1 MELFYSPTVFGHKDS
16 QFHPIFQESR
26 TFFVSYCRKQADF
39 AKFTNSQIH
48 KFTKFTNSQSQK
60 VHKVKKSKSH
70 KNCSYFVAS
79 THSELKM
86 RHPTIGSTTF
96 GQRVL
101 ADAWQSIFVGG
112 KCASVKSEMPV
123 FSGPTRVFDIGK
135 YHHRAKDACA
145 PRENL
150 PQLADVSAP
159 KSEASCAPCQ
169 QSPSLVP
176 PASRDANRCLYQ
188 RMKHHFHPKD
198 ASAIFPPG
206 RWHRGGI
213 SPT

>member
-48 KFTKFTNSQSQK
+48 KVHKFTKSKSSQI
-60 VHKVKKSKSH
+60 HKVKKFTKSKSH

-101 ADAWQSIFVGG
+101 ADAWQSIFVGR
-112 KCASVKSEMPV
+112 KCSSARSEMPV
-123 FSGPTRVFDIGK
+123 FPVRYEFSTSANTIIGQRMLAPPAKTSHSSLTYLLRNRKPRVRHASSHPPLFHR
-135 YHHRAKDACA
+135 HHAMRIDACT
-145 PRENL
+145 
-150 PQLADVSAP
+150 
-159 KSEASCAPCQ
+159 SE
-169 QSPSLVP
+169 
-176 PASRDANRCLYQ
+176 
-188 RMKHHFHPKD
+188 
-198 ASAIFPPG
+198 
-206 RWHRGGI
+206 
-213 SPT
+213 